1 MSKNL
6 ARIIDEKIKL
16 ENLIEEI
23 LYDAAYAE
31 RFIAKPNNNRCPNMY
46 KLLETYYDKK
56 DWGFHVE
63 PKMVIRATP
72 RQMTRYSLAIDL
84 LLEIQHD
91 VIDNPIEARKIL
103 WLKANKISWVRLAKM
118 FSMHR
123 TTIKRKYETIL
134 ELLANKIRLNVDK
147 YDKVFSI

>member
-6 ARIIDEKIKL
+6 ARIIEEKIKL
-16 ENLIEEI
+16 EKLIEEI
-23 LYDAAYAE
+23 LFDAAYAE
-31 RFIAKPNNNRCPNMY
+31 RFIAKPNNNRCPTMY

-63 PKMVIRATP
+63 PKLILRATP
-72 RQMTRYSLAIDL
+72 KQMTRYGLAIDL
-84 LLEIQHD
+84 LLELKHD
-91 VIDNPIEARKIL
+91 VTDNPIEARKIL
-103 WLKANKISWVRLAKM
+103 WLRANKFSWVKLAKM

-134 ELLANKIRLNVDK
+134 ELLANKIRINVDK